1 MKDTQNQFK
10 KVVEQ
15 CTEIFTKKMM
25 DYGVAWRIMRT
36 PSVTDQIFI
45 KANRIRSLQTKAE
58 RLVNEGIEPEFIGI
72 INYSA
77 MAIIQLRLG
86 VVDKPDL
93 EP

>member
-36 PSVTDQIFI
+36 TSVTDQIFI
-45 KANRIRSLQTKAE
+45 KAKLNILCLSC
-58 RLVNEGIEPEFIGI
+58 VNH
-72 INYSA
+72 
-77 MAIIQLRLG
+77 
-86 VVDKPDL
+86 K
-93 EP
+93 

>member
-1 MKDTQNQFK
+1 
-10 KVVEQ
+10 
-15 CTEIFTKKMM
+15 M

-36 PSVTDQIFI
+36 TSVTDQIFI

-93 EP
+93 EPEKASYLTLLIKHVSTD

>member
-36 PSVTDQIFI
+36 TSVTDQIFI

-58 RLVNEGIEPEFIGI
+58 HLVNEGIEPEFIGI
-72 INYSA
+72 INYWYY
-77 MAIIQLRLG
+77 
-86 VVDKPDL
+86 
-93 EP
+93 